1 MIPQKL
7 LEQIIQKYGET
18 NQLNIV
24 KEEASELI
32 KSIIKLERAQQTQE
46 DIESCI
52 DSVAEEEADMRI
64 MLDQLDIIMI
74 KRDPGYRNR
83 VKCETDRKEL
93 RIKKMLGID
102 E

>member
-32 KSIIKLERAQQTQE
+32 KSIIKLERAQTQE
-46 DIESCI
+46 NTESCI

-74 KRDPGYRNR
+74 KRDSGYRNR

>member
-7 LEQIIQKYGET
+7 LEQMIQKYGET

-32 KSIIKLERAQQTQE
+32 KSIIKLERAQTQE

-83 VKCETDRKEL
+83 VKCEIDRKEQ

-102 E
+102 G